1 MTGTAADPRQPLL
14 AVWIAQMVGTVV
26 LALVVATFVQKAGAP
41 FRGADAFQ
49 RYVFTAILA
58 ATAPALYYLRT
69 YKARLAADA
78 RAQAARAGVPD
89 APARQALLRSLALGG
104 ALCELPMA
112 VGALHLF
119 MGGEQRWF
127 MGATLLTLAIRLSY
141 RPFARET
148 R

>member
-14 AVWIAQMVGTVV
+14 AAWIAQMVGTIV

-41 FRGADAFQ
+41 FHGADAFR

-69 YKARLAADA
+69 YKARLVADA
-78 RAQAARAGVPD
+78 RAQAARAGTPD
-89 APARQALLRSLALGG
+89 AAARQALLRSLAVGG

-127 MGATLLTLAIRLSY
+127 VGATLITLAIRLSY
-141 RPFARET
+141 RPFT
-148 R
+148 RLA